1 MRRALSAG
9 KSPDDAR
16 SADMNPR
23 LKEAIELFN
32 RGDYFAASERF
43 EQVANEVDAPLKDTV
58 AALNRI
64 AAALHL
70 RFARG
75 LRQGPI
81 NLLSQALFSLEDLGP
96 QRDGIDL
103 ELLRSEVS
111 AFVEQIRAAGREAHG
126 IRHRA
131 RLYAA
136 RRRAPKIR
144 LRA

>member
-1 MRRALSAG
+1 MT
-9 KSPDDAR
+9 PQ
-16 SADMNPR
+16 

-43 EQVANEVDAPLKDTV
+43 EQAASELDAQLKETV
-58 AALNRI
+58 LALNRI

-96 QRDGIDL
+96 QHAGIDL
-103 ELLRSEVS
+103 ERLRSEIS
-111 AFVEQIRAAGREAHG
+111 ACVEQIRSTGRTAHG
-126 IRHRA
+126 LKYRA
-131 RLYAA
+131 QLFVA

-144 LRA
+144 LRT

>member
-1 MRRALSAG
+1 
-9 KSPDDAR
+9 
-16 SADMNPR
+16 MNPH

-43 EQVANEVDAPLKDTV
+43 EQAAGEFDAQSKETLL
-58 AALNRI
+58 ALNRI

-81 NLLSQALFSLEDLGP
+81 NLLSQALFALEDMGS
-96 QRDGIDL
+96 QREGIDL
-103 ELLRSEVS
+103 ERLRDEVG
-111 AFVEQIRAAGREAHG
+111 ACVEQIRAAGREPKNLG
-126 IRHRA
+126 LRT
-131 RLYAA
+131 RLFGA
-136 RRRAPKIR
+136 RRRVPKIR